1 MGKVREG
8 KGKKGWGGEKCG
20 AGRGGG
26 RGGAALFLRA
36 RLAPPPLFLTLD
48 TLAPYLGAITTF
60 AVAAPAFA
68 GDAPRGGEAS
78 PPWCAPTRRRV
89 VVVAPSVTPMAEQ
102 ECNK

>member
-1 MGKVREG
+1 MGKKVGGVRN
-8 KGKKGWGGEKCG
+8 
-20 AGRGGG
+20 AGRGGAG
-26 RGGAALFLRA
+26 GGGAALFLRA